1 MKVII
6 QIPCYNEEATLP
18 ETLAA
23 LPREIPGVDEVQ
35 VLVIDDGSTDRTAEV
50 ARQHGAD
57 VIVRH
62 IRNQGL
68 ASAFSSGMAA
78 CLEQGADFIVNTD
91 ADNQYDARDIP
102 RLLEPLL
109 RGEADIVIGDRQT
122 HTVAQ
127 FSWLKK
133 RLQWLGSFVVRRV
146 AGLDDVPDAVSGFRA
161 FSRQAA
167 KRINILSAFSYTI
180 EMVVQ
185 AGKKGMAV
193 RSVPIGVNPM
203 TRRSRLYSSVPEFIQ
218 RSVTTLLRVYAMFRP
233 LKIFMAVGL
242 LLMLVGSLPVLRF
255 LYFFVRDAGAGHVQS
270 LVLGGVLMSMGF
282 MSMLIALVADLI
294 AFNRQLLEMVLDRLH
309 RLEDGRRPDRDSEDG
324 DSRDDDLRDGF

>member
-6 QIPCYNEEATLP
+6 QIPCFNEETTLP
-18 ETLAA
+18 ETLAE
-23 LPREIPGVDEVQ
+23 LPRELPGVDEVQ
-35 VLVIDDGSTDRTAEV
+35 ILVVDDGSSDRTAEV

-57 VIVRH
+57 IIVRH
-62 IRNQGL
+62 TRNQGL
-68 ASAFSSGMAA
+68 ASAFRSGVEV

-91 ADNQYDARDIP
+91 ADNQYSASDIP

-122 HTVAQ
+122 QTVAH

-161 FSRQAA
+161 LTRQAA

-193 RSVPIGVNPM
+193 RSVPVGVNPM
-203 TRRSRLYSSVPEFIQ
+203 TRQSRLYSSVPEFIQ
-218 RSVTTLLRVYAMFRP
+218 RSMTTLLRVYAMFRP

-242 LLMLVGSLPVLRF
+242 LLMGVGSLPVLRF
-255 LYFFVRDAGAGHVQS
+255 LYFFLRDAGAGHIQS
-270 LVLGGVLMSMGF
+270 LILGGVLMSMGF
-282 MSMLIALVADLI
+282 MSMLIGLVADLI
-294 AFNRQLLEMVLDRLH
+294 AFNRQLLEMVLERLH
-309 RLEDGRRPDRDSEDG
+309 KLEDDR
-324 DSRDDDLRDGF
+324 